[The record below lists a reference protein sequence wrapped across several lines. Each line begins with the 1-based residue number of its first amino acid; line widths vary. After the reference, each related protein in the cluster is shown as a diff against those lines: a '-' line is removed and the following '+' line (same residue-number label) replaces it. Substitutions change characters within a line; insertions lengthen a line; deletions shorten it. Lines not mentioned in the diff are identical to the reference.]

1 MITVEY
7 IYSVLLYLLL
17 MDASDCTTVQDI
29 QDCTSLIF
37 GTRCSDSESCLSPAD
52 LTKYDIADDL
62 E

>member
-1 MITVEY
+1 
-7 IYSVLLYLLL
+7 